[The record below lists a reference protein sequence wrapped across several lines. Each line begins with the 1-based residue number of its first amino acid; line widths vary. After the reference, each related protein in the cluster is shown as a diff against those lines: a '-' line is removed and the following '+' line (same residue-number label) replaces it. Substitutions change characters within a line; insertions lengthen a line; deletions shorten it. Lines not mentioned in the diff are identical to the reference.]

1 MTEEGGQRM
10 NTLKSW
16 FVRSQVE
23 LRHRLAAWMTN
34 EDGADMAEYA
44 LVLVLIAVVAFVAVQ
59 GVGDEVTCA
68 FNKIVQGLQG
78 NAPAC

>member
-1 MTEEGGQRM
+1 MDPLNR
-10 NTLKSW
+10 LL
-16 FVRSQVE
+16 VRIKVE
-23 LRHRLAAWMTN
+23 LQHRVADFLAR